1 MKIVNKVK
9 FLRSVIIVIGLMIL
23 LLFSYS
29 NSYSK
34 VKVSYKEN
42 YIFEGDTL
50 WSIANE
56 EIQNNDYFKG
66 KDIKKVIYEIQ
77 ELNNL
82 CNKNL
87 EIGSKILIPYI

>member
-1 MKIVNKVK
+1 MKIVDKVK
-9 FLRSVIIVIGLMIL
+9 FLRSVIIVIGLTIL

-56 EIQNNDYFKG
+56 EIENNDYFKG

-82 CNKNL
+82 YNKNL
-87 EIGSKILIPYI
+87 EMGSKILIPYI